1 MAKKSS
7 TREVFI
13 CSAIPRLSY
22 RRSLRPSAKN
32 AMKKK
37 SSHRLAVRRRRRPR
51 LFLFLFLLPC
61 FFFPCR
67 NQIDIAH
74 RERRQRSAY
83 RSAGRPTPIPGG
95 KIRNGRPCN

>member
-1 MAKKSS
+1 
-7 TREVFI
+7 
-13 CSAIPRLSY
+13 
-22 RRSLRPSAKN
+22 
-32 AMKKK
+32 MKKK

-51 LFLFLFLLPC
+51 FFLFLFLLPC

-74 RERRQRSAY
+74 RERRRSKSIVTDLLQAVSGPCIVQYGARSRILLGCRRSAY
-83 RSAGRPTPIPGG
+83 RSAGRPTPILGG